1 MVQGNIAYL
10 LLGSNIG
17 DRNENL
23 LLARHQLA
31 LHCGEL
37 LKRSGVYLSKSWG
50 VDQQPDYYNQVLE
63 LSTTRSPEELL
74 DCILEIESNLGRI
87 RKKKWSSRI
96 IDIDILF
103 YQQSII
109 DLPVLQIPHPRIA
122 ERNFT
127 LVPLMEI
134 APLLVHPVL
143 GITIEELYL
152 HSPDTLEVLMI
163 ES

>member
-1 MVQGNIAYL
+1 MVKGNITYL

-17 DRNENL
+17 DRGENL
-23 LLARHQLA
+23 RIARNRLA
-31 LHCGEL
+31 LDCGDIIL
-37 LKRSGVYLSKSWG
+37 QSGVYLSKSWG
-50 VDQQPDYYNQVLE
+50 IDGQPDYYNQVLQV
-63 LSTTRSPEELL
+63 STTCSPEQLL
-74 DCILEIESNLGRI
+74 DCILDIESTMGRV
-87 RKKKWSSRI
+87 RKGKWSSRM

-103 YQQSII
+103 YQQSVI
-109 DLPVLQIPHPRIA
+109 DLPGLQIPHPRIA

-134 APLLVHPVL
+134 APLLEHPTL

-152 HSPDTLEVLMI
+152 QSPDTLEVLMI